1 MSDMILS
8 KSSSSEIFYKID
20 EYFGRS
26 TKQHIER
33 SPFFI
38 NIANSKLHFAGN
50 FTSLLEHPI
59 SGIFPENYYFISEL
73 KGLDR
78 VSRLSD
84 YLTGQKTIFH
94 CL

>member
-1 MSDMILS
+1 MNIL
-8 KSSSSEIFYKID
+8 ED
-20 EYFGRS
+20 LQNN
-26 TKQHIER
+26 TLNVVL
-33 SPFFI
+33 FFI

-59 SGIFPENYYFISEL
+59 SGIFPENYYSISEL

-84 YLTGQKTIFH
+84 YLTG
-94 CL
+94 